1 MNLRSQLLIL
11 SALFSA
17 NIATSS
23 LLLGQ
28 SENGSESPGS
38 IQSPDKPKKK
48 KKKPDDSRYYSSL
61 GLGKTLPESFYRVR
75 LYNRY
80 TQGDRYIDEKGRAQD
95 VGYELTAASS
105 SLLVEYGLSEELSFQ
120 VLVPFITKNTVA
132 FNGQNYRNS
141 TRYARSKA
149 YYENLLY
156 QRLQASGQ
164 CSDRANCEAFSRSS
178 TPLAAGSDLV
188 LPSGERVD
196 FSGQPASSV
205 LAALPNILTRSVSPQ
220 DGSTGMGDLDFGM
233 SYVAAANK
241 FHILSLGL
249 GLRLPTGQFENVPV
263 AQRPTGQGMMQGA
276 VRLNYDFHATQALW
290 LSWQHQ
296 AQTML
301 QEGKRRKSSSL
312 DPNQLNQ
319 ADPTTAE
326 AIAAGSDGDGNLQ
339 TIRRVGFTHTGL
351 LRADYGLA
359 GWAAFLQPLSIES
372 SLSYEFGAE
381 EYVGHFQTAKP
392 LEQFIAN
399 YGLKFD
405 GLGLRKPFPGY
416 IRIMRDRFI
425 SGKNIPIAVS
435 SVTLEFA
442 YYLNF

>member
-1 MNLRSQLLIL
+1 MKLSTKLLML
-11 SALFSA
+11 SSLFSL
-17 NIATSS
+17 NIVTSS
-23 LLLGQ
+23 IAMAQTEGEA
-28 SENGSESPGS
+28 SEATQNPEKS
-38 IQSPDKPKKK
+38 KKK
-48 KKKPDDSRYYSSL
+48 KKKAADNRYYSSL

-75 LYNRY
+75 LFNRY
-80 TQGDRYIDEKGRAQD
+80 THGDRFIDDKGDAQD

-120 VLVPFITKNTVA
+120 ILVPYVTKNTVA
-132 FNGQNYRNS
+132 FNGQHYRNS
-141 TRYARSKA
+141 ARYAKSKA

-164 CSDRANCEAFSRSS
+164 CASRADCEAFGKTT

-196 FSGQPASSV
+196 FSGQAASSV
-205 LAALPNILTRSVSPQ
+205 LAALPSIMTKAVSPQ
-220 DGSTGMGDLDFGM
+220 DGSTGVGDIDFGM

-241 FHILSLGL
+241 FHILSVGF
-249 GLRLPTGQFENVPV
+249 GLRLPTGQFEDVPS

-312 DPNQLNQ
+312 DPNQLNE
-319 ADPTTAE
+319 ADPTTTE
-326 AIAAGSDGDGNLQ
+326 AIAAGSDGGGNLQ
-339 TIRRVGFTHTGL
+339 TVRRKGFGHTGL
-351 LRADYGLA
+351 LRADYGLG
-359 GWAAFLQPLSIES
+359 GWAAILQPISVES

-381 EYVGHFQTAKP
+381 EYIGDLQTAKP
-392 LEQFIAN
+392 LQQFIAN
-399 YGLKFD
+399 YGAKFD
-405 GLGLRKPFPGY
+405 GLGLKKPFPGY
-416 IRIMRDRFI
+416 VRIMRDRFL

>member
-1 MNLRSQLLIL
+1 MKLSTKLLML
-11 SALFSA
+11 SSLLSL

-23 LLLGQ
+23 IALAQ
-28 SENGSESPGS
+28 SDSEGSEST
-38 IQSPDKPKKK
+38 QSPEKPKKK
-48 KKKPDDSRYYSSL
+48 KKKVADNRYYSSL

-75 LYNRY
+75 LFNRY
-80 TQGDRYIDEKGRAQD
+80 THGDRFIDDKGDAQD

-120 VLVPFITKNTVA
+120 ILVPYVTKNTVA
-132 FNGQNYRNS
+132 FNGQHYRNS
-141 TRYARSKA
+141 ARYAKSKA

-164 CSDRANCEAFSRSS
+164 CASRADCEAFGKTA

-205 LAALPNILTRSVSPQ
+205 LAALPNILTKAVSPQ
-220 DGSTGMGDLDFGM
+220 DGSTGVGDIDFGM

-241 FHILSLGL
+241 FHILSVGF
-249 GLRLPTGQFENVPV
+249 GLRLPTGQFEDVPS

-296 AQTML
+296 AQAML

-312 DPNQLNQ
+312 DPNQLNE
-319 ADPTTAE
+319 ADPTTTE
-326 AIAAGSDGDGNLQ
+326 AIAAGSDGGGNLQ
-339 TIRRVGFTHTGL
+339 TVRRKGFGHTGL
-351 LRADYGLA
+351 LRADYGLG
-359 GWAAFLQPLSIES
+359 GWAAILQPISVES

-381 EYVGHFQTAKP
+381 EYIGDLQTAKP
-392 LEQFIAN
+392 LQQFIAN
-399 YGLKFD
+399 YGAKFD
-405 GLGLRKPFPGY
+405 GLGLKKPFPGY
-416 IRIMRDRFI
+416 VRIMRDRFL